1 MRDIQTLGLNN
12 DGESLRKFSRSL
24 PMALL
29 RAREVVMERFRPN
42 LRENSL
48 TDQQWRVMR
57 ALWEQEHLT
66 SKKIS
71 QITLIPAPSLVGI
84 LDRLEKKGLLGR
96 LRSVEDRRL
105 VFIRPTKAGRELQ
118 EIMLPKIEEIHNF
131 LIERVTNK
139 EWNEMKRILD
149 KLSGHSSPS
158 AKIFRTGN

>member
-1 MRDIQTLGLNN
+1 MPKFLD
-12 DGESLRKFSRSL
+12 SLPMILSRSL
-24 PMALL
+24 DDIMPQY
-29 RAREVVMERFRPN
+29 R
-42 LRENSL
+42 SL
-48 TDQQWRVMR
+48 FQAHGITDQQWRVMR

-66 SKKIS
+66 SKQIS

-118 EIMLPKIEEIHNF
+118 EIMLPKIEEIHKF
-131 LIERVTNK
+131 LIERVTSK

-149 KLSGHSSPS
+149 KLSGHSGPS
-158 AKIFRTGN
+158 AKIFGTGN